1 MEQTKMKIAYV
12 ITQRKDRNFWN
23 RVGVAFVNSDGS
35 INVKLEAVPVSGEI
49 QIRDYQPRDEL
60 AKVSPAASTAREA
73 SAASRADFSP
83 AGAEPRG
90 DEGGGLEAPAARPS
104 WFVRTRATFR
114 NSVWAPVA
122 LKLMG
127 LALAMVALS
136 GIG

>member
-60 AKVSPAASTAREA
+60 SASG
-73 SAASRADFSP
+73 SRGNSRDLVEEEP
-83 AGAEPRG
+83 YAE
-90 DEGGGLEAPAARPS
+90 
-104 WFVRTRATFR
+104 
-114 NSVWAPVA
+114 
-122 LKLMG
+122 
-127 LALAMVALS
+127 LA
-136 GIG
+136 